1 MSKETKQIMAMGDE
15 AVAHGAIDAGVK
27 GVFGYPGTPSTEV
40 FESAAIII
48 DGKNDGR
55 IARWGANEKV
65 GYEMAL
71 GASYAGNRSLV
82 TMKHVGLNVAMDA
95 FVNSGIT
102 GVHGGLVVLVADDPG
117 MHSSQNEQ
125 DSRYLADFS
134 LIPCLEPSTP
144 QETYD
149 FTRQAYDLSEK
160 LNLPILIK
168 VVTRL
173 AHARGP
179 IDKIPTAPPV
189 EMGVPTDNPD
199 KKWVLIPA
207 NARVQYQKLR
217 DKMPSVVN
225 EMSAYN
231 KIEYKDKK
239 IGIIASG
246 MGRAYLDQLCRT
258 EKQLRDHSRFDVC
271 AYPIDN
277 KALRKFAT
285 ECDAVYVLEENYPY
299 IEDQLIAFS
308 NEAKIHGRR
317 DDTIPMSGELDLLKL
332 RKAFNLEIAETK
344 RKPGIDVPIRPPRL
358 CKGCGHSDA
367 FNNIQEAFKNIGV
380 SDPRVFG
387 DIGCY
392 TLGTLPPY
400 NSIQTT
406 VEMGASLG
414 MALGAGHVGMDPV
427 VGLIGDG
434 TFFHSGL
441 TSLVSLAE
449 CNGNVNFIVM
459 DNRITAMTG
468 QQKTV
473 AINIIEDI
481 GKAVGL
487 RDDQIHILKPLPK
500 NNEENV
506 AQLEKIFSHKGPDL
520 IIFRR
525 ECIEAYR
532 KGLYKKLYPSE

>member
-1 MSKETKQIMAMGDE
+1 MSEKINQIMAMGDE

-48 DGKNDGR
+48 EEKKDGR

-102 GVHGGLVVLVADDPG
+102 GVHGGLVALVADDPG

-160 LNLPILIK
+160 LSLPILIR

-179 IDKIPTAPPV
+179 INKTEPAPLV
-189 EMGVPTDNPD
+189 EMGVPFDDPD

-217 DKMPSVVN
+217 DKMPAVIK
-225 EMSAYN
+225 EISAYN
-231 KIEYKDKK
+231 KIEYKDTK
-239 IGIIASG
+239 IGIIAAG

-258 EKQLRDHSRFDVC
+258 ESQLTEYSRFDVL

-277 KALRKFAT
+277 KALKTFANK
-285 ECDAVYVLEENYPY
+285 CDTIFVFEENYPY
-299 IEDQLIAFS
+299 IEDQLIAFT
-308 NEAKIHGRR
+308 NESKIHGRR
-317 DDTIPMSGELDLLKL
+317 DNTVPMAGELDLLKL
-332 RKAFNLEIAETK
+332 RTAFNLELSEAK
-344 RKPGIDVPIRPPRL
+344 AKSPINIPNRPPRL

-367 FNNIQEAFKNIGV
+367 FNNIQTAFKNIGV
-380 SDPRVFG
+380 SDPRIFG

-427 VGLIGDG
+427 IGIIGDS

-449 CNGNVNFIVM
+449 CKGNVNFIVM

-487 RDDQIHILKPLPK
+487 NDNQIHVLKPLPK

-506 AQLEKIFSHKGPDL
+506 AQLEKVFKHKGPDL

-525 ECIEAYR
+525 ECIEAFR
-532 KGLYKKLYPSE
+532 KGLYQKLYETE

>member
-1 MSKETKQIMAMGDE
+1 MGEKIEQIMAMGDE

-48 DGKNDGR
+48 DQKQDGR

-102 GVHGGLVVLVADDPG
+102 GVHGGLVALVADDPG

-149 FTRQAYDLSEK
+149 FTRQAYELSEK
-160 LNLPILIK
+160 LSLPILIR

-179 IDKIPTAPPV
+179 INKIEPAAPV
-189 EMGVPTDNPD
+189 EKGVPTDNPD

-217 DKMPSVVN
+217 DKMPDVIKAVSP
-225 EMSAYN
+225 YN
-231 KIEYKDKK
+231 KIEYKDTK
-239 IGIIASG
+239 IGIIAAG

-258 EKQLRDHSRFDVC
+258 ERQLTEYSRFDVS
-271 AYPIDN
+271 AYPIDQKVLKTFAN
-277 KALRKFAT
+277 K
-285 ECDAVYVLEENYPY
+285 CDSIFVFEENYPY
-299 IEDQLIAFS
+299 IEDQLIAFT
-308 NEAKIHGRR
+308 NESKIHGRR
-317 DDTIPMSGELDLLKL
+317 DSTIPMAGELNLLKL
-332 RKAFNLEIAETK
+332 RKAFNLEIAEAK
-344 RKPGIDVPIRPPRL
+344 AKASIDIPIRPPRL

-367 FNNIQEAFKNIGV
+367 FNNIQAAFKNIGV

-427 VGLIGDG
+427 VGLIGDS

-449 CNGNVNFIVM
+449 CEGNVNFIVM

-487 RDDQIHILKPLPK
+487 RDDQIHVLKPLPK

-506 AQLEKIFSHKGPDL
+506 AKLEKIFSHKGPDL

-532 KGLYKKLYPSE
+532 KGLYKKLYETE